1 MQLSGTKEF
10 MPVWIYILALY
21 WLSDSQNG
29 KFLSEV
35 EINCFARLTIA
46 LLGES
51 YTLLMVV
58 GSVSLF
64 QLLKYRVS
72 WLADDIKK
80 GVLLAGIA
88 EGRILSRGK
97 SSSRF
102 FW

>member
-46 LLGES
+46 LLDES
-51 YTLLMVV
+51 YTL
-58 GSVSLF
+58 
-64 QLLKYRVS
+64 
-72 WLADDIKK
+72 
-80 GVLLAGIA
+80 
-88 EGRILSRGK
+88 
-97 SSSRF
+97 
-102 FW
+102 